1 MYKYITI
8 LGAAG
13 QIAQR
18 LTATL
23 LTYTDMSY
31 TLDGRQLSTRH
42 SLQVNFRTR
51 TDNRYRRILSKS

>member
-13 QIAQR
+13 QIAQK

-23 LTYTDMSY
+23 LTYTDNTY
-31 TLDGRQLSTRH
+31 TSRDYRP
-42 SLQVNFRTR
+42 RTR
-51 TDNRYRRILSKS
+51 YSN

>member
-23 LTYTDMSY
+23 LTYTDM
-31 TLDGRQLSTRH
+31 Q
-42 SLQVNFRTR
+42 SLLYMDVN
-51 TDNRYRRILSKS
+51 

>member
-13 QIAQR
+13 QIAQK

-23 LTYTDMSY
+23 LT
-31 TLDGRQLSTRH
+31 
-42 SLQVNFRTR
+42 
-51 TDNRYRRILSKS
+51 

>member
-23 LTYTDMSY
+23 LTYTDMHITWTSIEHA
-31 TLDGRQLSTRH
+31 RSSR
-42 SLQVNFRTR
+42 NFRTR
-51 TDNRYRRILSKS
+51 TNNRYRRIIPKP

>member
-23 LTYTDMSY
+23 LT
-31 TLDGRQLSTRH
+31 STEEGYIE
-42 SLQVNFRTR
+42 F
-51 TDNRYRRILSKS
+51 